1 MVGVG
6 QITLKTKISDEEF
19 VSYEKLYIKTD
30 VKQQEIKDKRFHLIL
45 NLFFR

>member
-1 MVGVG
+1 MKIFF
-6 QITLKTKISDEEF
+6 QMMLKEF

-30 VKQQEIKDKRFHLIL
+30 IKTDAKQHEIKDKRLFPFIL